1 MSMENWKKKEPLFWQ
16 VAALCLYGI
25 MLTKYILMDSV
36 VQYTIVARLPKI
48 NSYYLWLRL
57 FAIVLLLAKISRGS
71 RFTWKEIGISA
82 LLGIALIRCVQVV
95 SFGMEVTPYEY
106 DELID
111 LLILIVAMREVP
123 FRNILKVY
131 VAIGGVLVL
140 GIGVLSQI
148 GKVEDWILLAWNSA
162 GKQVETHAL
171 GFLYPNEYAAHVFF
185 LSAAWIALRG
195 KKTSYA
201 ELILLM
207 GLSVLIFRYTNAR
220 TGVISTALLVIGV
233 AAWKLLTRFTAIEQS
248 KAGTVFSIVLG
259 VLPVVLC
266 VGMLVLTWRY
276 DWYSGTMMRLDQF
289 FSTRL
294 SLGKTGIQNYGI
306 HPFGQYIQ
314 MVGMTRDTDF
324 ANYNYID
331 CSYVSILLRF
341 GLAAFAAFAV
351 AMEEIIRKACK
362 RKDVL
367 FLGVLVLVFLQC
379 AMEDH
384 FQEIAY
390 NPFLL
395 ALFAGMEQKIER

>member
-111 LLILIVAMREVP
+111 LLILIVVMREVP

-131 VAIGGVLVL
+131 VAIGSVLVL

-148 GKVEDWILLAWNSA
+148 GVVEDWVFEIGHSGGHSVN
-162 GKQVETHAL
+162 THAL
-171 GFLYPNEYAAHVFF
+171 GFLYSNEYAAHVFF
-185 LSAAWIALRG
+185 LSTAWIALRG
-195 KKTSYA
+195 KRTGYIELAVLGGLAVAVFLYTDARTS
-201 ELILLM
+201 LLNTA
-207 GLSVLIFRYTNAR
+207 VLI
-220 TGVISTALLVIGV
+220 IGV
-233 AAWKLLTRFTAIEQS
+233 LIWKMLVRFIRVEQP
-248 KAGTVFSIVLG
+248 KGTSILSIVLSG
-259 VLPVVLC
+259 LPVVIC
-266 VGMLVLTWRY
+266 VGMIVLSIRFWWDSDLMLKLNNVLSR
-276 DWYSGTMMRLDQF
+276 RLQF
-289 FSTRL
+289 
-294 SLGKTGIQNYGI
+294 GKQGIMTYGI
-306 HPFGQYIQ
+306 HLFGQYIQ
-314 MVGMTRDTDF
+314 MIGVTRDTDF